1 MLLFT
6 ISALRAVIEMLGLCL
21 VGQGV
26 LAVISGK
33 KRTGNPIY
41 QLFCLITGFPR
52 HLVAAFLPAQTSTAK
67 ISMLTALMLFV
78 MWIILAIFRKSV

>member
-6 ISALRAVIEMLGLCL
+6 ISVLRAVVEMLGLCL

-33 KRTGNPIY
+33 KRASNPIY

-52 HLVAAFLPAQTSTAK
+52 RVVAAFLPAQTSKIK
-67 ISMLTALMLFV
+67 ISMFAALMLFV
-78 MWIILAIFRKSV
+78 MWIILAIFRKNV